1 MRNIQAVS
9 DSYLCSNC
17 GACYAICPKEA
28 IAFQWSGLGRKY
40 AVINEI
46 CIECGLCQK
55 VCPSIDTLNLHKRY
69 ADKYIG
75 NILNT
80 YIGRSSDLEIYSN
93 AQSGGVATA
102 ILTYL
107 FRTGKIDAAVVCKM
121 KAGNPPVVE
130 HAIIEHAEELVHT
143 QKSCY
148 TPVDILSA
156 LRKTSKYRSIAIIG
170 LPCHIQG
177 AIHLSANSSRFHNI
191 KYRLGLICDR
201 TLCAGIQIV
210 MASFVKD
217 FNNIT
222 ITWRKKDFISKEGK
236 YYPYENAPVVVN
248 GMEETHIIPNIYR
261 MALKEM
267 FTSPRCRICYDKL
280 CTHADIVLGDPWGM
294 TDYDKNKGDSLVL
307 TRTVIGQQLI
317 EDAIS
322 VGCLQLHKQES
333 YRDVLAGQAI
343 QGRRNSVR
351 LYSSSFSTLH
361 PVIDTYLLHL
371 GEAKV
376 IVSSKKA
383 NLPIT
388 NLRRFTE
395 RENRQ
400 MEEILDEA
408 FRQIHEYQEMIKKNN
423 CFIAKLKRKIKK
435 IIRK

>member
-1 MRNIQAVS
+1 MQ
-9 DSYLCSNC
+9 
-17 GACYAICPKEA
+17 
-28 IAFQWSGLGRKY
+28 
-40 AVINEI
+40 
-46 CIECGLCQK
+46 
-55 VCPSIDTLNLHKRY
+55 
-69 ADKYIG
+69 
-75 NILNT
+75 IL
-80 YIGRSSDLEIYSN
+80 Y
-93 AQSGGVATA
+93 
-102 ILTYL
+102 
-107 FRTGKIDAAVVCKM
+107 
-121 KAGNPPVVE
+121 
-130 HAIIEHAEELVHT
+130 
-143 QKSCY
+143 
-148 TPVDILSA
+148 
-156 LRKTSKYRSIAIIG
+156 
-170 LPCHIQG
+170 
-177 AIHLSANSSRFHNI
+177 
-191 KYRLGLICDR
+191 
-201 TLCAGIQIV
+201 
-210 MASFVKD
+210 
-217 FNNIT
+217 
-222 ITWRKKDFISKEGK
+222 W
-236 YYPYENAPVVVN
+236 
-248 GMEETHIIPNIYR
+248 
-261 MALKEM
+261 
-267 FTSPRCRICYDKL
+267 
-280 CTHADIVLGDPWGM
+280 GDPWGM